1 MSSTIGY
8 KLKRPSKGYNTEK
21 EREFAKW
28 SSVSDWDVY
37 FEDKKIGSVSYIGTV
52 LTDWIWDI
60 ENPKLCG
67 EAPTRQWAFEN
78 LISAHQLNGGAN

>member
-1 MSSTIGY
+1 MSSTVGY
-8 KLKRPSKGYNTEK
+8 KLKRPIKGYNTEK
-21 EREFAKW
+21 ERAFAQM
-28 SSVSDWDVY
+28 SGVSDWDVY
-37 FEDKKIGSVSYIGTV
+37 FCEEKIGSINYIGTV
-52 LTDWIWDI
+52 ATDWIWDS